1 MGFSDCAVCQSF
13 NVARISRTTES
24 LGLSVRISKMK
35 KLVTTSCGDLDSIL
49 LDVGKK
55 LSRGQVV
62 KDSPISSD
70 WSNCGCGVDFISRS
84 SRSWAMR

>member
-49 LDVGKK
+49 LDVGQK
-55 LSRGQVV
+55 LSRGQVL
-62 KDSPISSD
+62 KDF
-70 WSNCGCGVDFISRS
+70 SNIQRLVELWMWCHLHFPFFGDAIR
-84 SRSWAMR
+84 R